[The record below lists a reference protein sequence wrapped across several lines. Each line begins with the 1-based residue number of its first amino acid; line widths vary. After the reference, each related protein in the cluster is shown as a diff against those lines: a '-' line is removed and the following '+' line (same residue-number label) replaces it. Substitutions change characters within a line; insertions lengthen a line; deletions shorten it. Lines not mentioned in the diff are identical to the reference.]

1 MLKCN
6 NFANV
11 DCNKHGYMSK
21 CVPGDPYVYSVKV
34 WKYYLLYYEY
44 GYNEFTTIM
53 KKFSSRLQ
61 NTIIFPFNKNIFL
74 KEFVSITN
82 SLFINV
88 FVLWIVVQTLT
99 NLFFYPLYFA
109 IIEFCCAILVG
120 SKGGVRENLNFW
132 TNNYVVYFWR
142 KKDKQSFKQ

>member
-99 NLFFYPLYFA
+99 KFFLWSVVFCNNRVLLRNSGRFKGLYPPRTVLLH
-109 IIEFCCAILVG
+109 ITH
-120 SKGGVRENLNFW
+120 NH
-132 TNNYVVYFWR
+132 
-142 KKDKQSFKQ
+142 

>member
-1 MLKCN
+1 MSIVTNTDICR
-6 NFANV
+6 NV
-11 DCNKHGYMSK
+11 SREILIYT
-21 CVPGDPYVYSVKV
+21 VV

-61 NTIIFPFNKNIFL
+61 NTIIFTFNKNIFL
-74 KEFVSITN
+74 KEFVSIMN

-99 NLFFYPLYFA
+99 NFFLWSNV
-109 IIEFCCAILVG
+109 FCNNRILLRNSGG

-132 TNNYVVYFWR
+132 TNNYVVYFWS
-142 KKDKQSFKQ
+142 KKI